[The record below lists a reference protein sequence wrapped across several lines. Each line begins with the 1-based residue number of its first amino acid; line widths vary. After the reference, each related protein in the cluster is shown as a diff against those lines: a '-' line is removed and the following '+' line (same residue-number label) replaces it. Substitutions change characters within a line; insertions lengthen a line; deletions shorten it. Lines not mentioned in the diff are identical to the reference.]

1 MFTSRLFRG
10 RVTSVAV
17 GAALLVSL
25 GGVGGAV
32 AAGQL
37 GSKDIK
43 DHSVRTVDLAKGAV
57 GAKQLKKAAVR
68 SKQLKNGGVRP
79 ADLSAQV
86 QELIAA
92 AVTGPAG
99 PAGAAGETGPMGP
112 AGPAG
117 GPEGPQGPA
126 GRRVRL
132 RDRHQR
138 HHPVRWR
145 RQDRVR
151 RLPRWQGRRG
161 RWRAQRGAGDPG
173 GLVPDR
179 LGQRMV
185 DRGQPRRQGEGRLHR
200 VCLRGL
206 RQRQLICSGLLST
219 GGVRRPSRL
228 LGAGASCF
236 AVWAGGLS
244 VSWSTRGQA
253 DMRGLVTAGRA
264 VRLERIACLG
274 SSVAR
279 QGRTAHSCFA
289 GRSSRCCHRGV
300 DEADRGASP
309 AGYSSST
316 ARDQHHPASSRA
328 MATLATT

>member
-99 PAGAAGETGPMGP
+99 PAGAPGETGPKGP

-117 GPEGPQGPA
+117 GPAGPQGPA
-126 GRRVRL
+126 GPEGPAGPAGVSGYEIVTSATTL
-132 RDRHQR
+132 S
-138 HHPVRWR
+138 
-145 RQDRVR
+145 
-151 RLPRWQGRRG
+151 GG
-161 RWRAQRGAGDPG
+161 GAKTVSVACPG
-173 GLVPDR
+173 GKVAVGGGARSEVQVTLAGSYPTGSGSAWSTV
-179 LGQRMV
+179 V
-185 DRGQPRRQGEGRLHR
+185 SRGGKAK
-200 VCLRGL
+200 
-206 RQRQLICSGLLST
+206 
-219 GGVRRPSRL
+219 
-228 LGAGASCF
+228 GAYTVSAF
-236 AVWAGGLS
+236 AVCAN
-244 VSWSTRGQA
+244 
-253 DMRGLVTAGRA
+253 
-264 VRLERIACLG
+264 
-274 SSVAR
+274 
-279 QGRTAHSCFA
+279 
-289 GRSSRCCHRGV
+289 
-300 DEADRGASP
+300 AS
-309 AGYSSST
+309 
-316 ARDQHHPASSRA
+316 
-328 MATLATT
+328 